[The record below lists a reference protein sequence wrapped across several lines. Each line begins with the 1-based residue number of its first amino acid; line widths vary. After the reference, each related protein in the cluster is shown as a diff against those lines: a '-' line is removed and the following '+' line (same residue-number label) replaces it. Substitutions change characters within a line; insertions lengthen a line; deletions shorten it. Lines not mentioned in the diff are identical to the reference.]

1 MSAGPPAA
9 QPSTT
14 KPVAVV
20 TGASSG
26 IGAATARRLARD
38 GFDVVCAARRAERI
52 VAVAAEIGGRALV
65 LDVTDVASV
74 AALAGAVPSC
84 SLLVNVAGGAIGAEP
99 ISAADPA
106 DWQAMYD
113 TNVLGVLRVT
123 QALLP
128 ALVASG
134 AGHVIVVGSTAGRIV
149 YEGGGGYTAAK
160 HATAALTETLRLEL
174 NGQPVRVTEVA
185 PGMVRT
191 DEFSLN
197 RHRGDAEKAAA
208 IYAGVAAPLTA
219 DDIAD
224 CISWCATRPP
234 HVNVDLLVVK
244 PLAQAAQHKVH
255 RTP

>member
-1 MSAGPPAA
+1 MSAGP
-9 QPSTT
+9 TT
-14 KPVAVV
+14 PQSSAPRPVAIV

-26 IGAATARRLARD
+26 IGAATARRLARE
-38 GFDVVCAARRAERI
+38 GFDVVCAARRADRI
-52 VAVAAEIGGRALV
+52 AAVAAEIGGRAMV
-65 LDVTDVASV
+65 LDVTDAASV
-74 AALAGAVPSC
+74 TALADAVPSC

-128 ALVASG
+128 ALIASG

-160 HATAALTETLRLEL
+160 HGTAALTETLRLEL

-197 RHRGDAEKAAA
+197 RNRGDAEKAAA
-208 IYAGVAAPLTA
+208 VYAGVAEPLTA

-244 PLAQAAQHKVH
+244 PLAQAAQYKVY
-255 RTP
+255 RTS